1 MDLKQ
6 RKRIINSIPRFN
18 TGNDGNNTGLIR
30 DTLQQQSYGNI
41 DQKVGINNINDVN
54 QMIGQNAPIS
64 QSSPS
69 FNIGQKSASQWNNN
83 GGANLAEATRNLPSL
98 TGYVQQNVT
107 SIPNYQQIST
117 MKTPGIQGSQM
128 QKPDYVSM
136 GTSIAGGIGDLFSQ
150 SGKFGDKTSSAI
162 RNYGGAA
169 ASMVPGKH
177 GQLAQAAVTLLSDT
191 IGMSKYKH
199 TADEMRNNAG
209 MSNSTING
217 INYTTQN
224 ALDTKSMYSD
234 VKDTAIKNTISNGL
248 KGSVAGLAV
257 GGPIGAIVG
266 GVLGNVL
273 GIFGGRKAMIRQK
286 RINRNAQ
293 MQNLMLNQ
301 GQMAYADTEALQNKY
316 YQDNYDTTGQLLYAN
331 NGKDIVGRK
340 RLINITKV

>member
-18 TGNDGNNTGLIR
+18 TGNDGNNGVDMGKIR
-30 DTLQQQSYGNI
+30 ASVPSQQSYGNI
-41 DQKVGINNINDVN
+41 DQKVGINNTNDIS
-54 QMIGQNAPIS
+54 QMIGQNAPIP

-69 FNIGQKSASQWNNN
+69 FNIGQKPASQWNNR
-83 GGANLAEATRNLPSL
+83 GGL
-98 TGYVQQNVT
+98 QIQN
-107 SIPNYQQIST
+107 PDY
-117 MKTPGIQGSQM
+117 GSG

-136 GTSIAGGIGDLFSQ
+136 GTSIAGGIGDLLSQ

-177 GQLAQAAVTLLSDT
+177 GQLAQTAVTLLADT

-248 KGSVAGLAV
+248 KGSVAGFAV
-257 GGPIGAIVG
+257 GGPIGAVVG

-316 YQDNYDTTGQLLYAN
+316 YQNNYDTTGQLLYAN

-340 RLINITKV
+340 RLMNITKV

>member
-18 TGNDGNNTGLIR
+18 TGNDGNNGVDMGKIR
-30 DTLQQQSYGNI
+30 ASVPSQQSYGNI
-41 DQKVGINNINDVN
+41 DQKVGINNTNDVS

-69 FNIGQKSASQWNNN
+69 FTIGQKSASQWNN

-98 TGYVQQNVT
+98 TGYFP
-107 SIPNYQQIST
+107 SIPTYQQIST
-117 MKTPGIQGSQM
+117 MKTPGIYGAQM
-128 QKPDYVSM
+128 QKPDYLSM

-177 GQLAQAAVTLLSDT
+177 GQLAQTAVTLLADT

-266 GVLGNVL
+266 GVLGNEL

-316 YQDNYDTTGQLLYAN
+316 YQNNYDTTGQLLYAN

-340 RLINITKV
+340 RLMNITKV

>member
-18 TGNDGNNTGLIR
+18 TGNDGNNGVDMGKIR
-30 DTLQQQSYGNI
+30 ASVPSQQSYGNI
-41 DQKVGINNINDVN
+41 DQKVGINNANDVS
-54 QMIGQNAPIS
+54 QMIGQNAQIS

-69 FNIGQKSASQWNNN
+69 FTIGQKSASQWNN
-83 GGANLAEATRNLPSL
+83 GGADLAEATRNLPSL
-98 TGYVQQNVT
+98 TGYFP
-107 SIPNYQQIST
+107 SIPTYQQIST
-117 MKTPGIQGSQM
+117 MKTPGIYGAQM

-177 GQLAQAAVTLLSDT
+177 GQLAQTAVTLLADT

>member
-18 TGNDGNNTGLIR
+18 TGNDGNNGVDMGEIR
-30 DTLQQQSYGNI
+30 ASVPSWQSYGNI
-41 DQKVGINNINDVN
+41 DQKVGINNTNDVS
-54 QMIGQNAPIS
+54 QMIGQNAPIL
-64 QSSPS
+64 QPSPS
-69 FNIGQKSASQWNNN
+69 FTIGQKPASQWNNR
-83 GGANLAEATRNLPSL
+83 GGL
-98 TGYVQQNVT
+98 
-107 SIPNYQQIST
+107 
-117 MKTPGIQGSQM
+117 QM

-136 GTSIAGGIGDLFSQ
+136 GTSIAGGIGDLLSQ

-177 GQLAQAAVTLLSDT
+177 GQLAQTAVTLLADT

-340 RLINITKV
+340 RLMNIAKV

>member
-6 RKRIINSIPRFN
+6 RKRIINSVPRFN
-18 TGNDGNNTGLIR
+18 TGNDIGQIR
-30 DTLQQQSYGNI
+30 DNLSQQSYGNI
-41 DQKVGINNINDVN
+41 DQKVGINNINDVS

-69 FNIGQKSASQWNNN
+69 FTIGQKSASQWNNS
-83 GGANLAEATRNLPSL
+83 GGLQMQKSYFGSMGA
-98 TGYVQQNVT
+98 
-107 SIPNYQQIST
+107 SIPSFNI
-117 MKTPGIQGSQM
+117 G

-177 GQLAQAAVTLLSDT
+177 GQLAQTAVTLLADT

-248 KGSVAGLAV
+248 KGSVAGFAV
-257 GGPIGAIVG
+257 GGPIGAVVG

-316 YQDNYDTTGQLLYAN
+316 YQNNYDTTGQLLYAN

-340 RLINITKV
+340 RLMNITKV

>member
-18 TGNDGNNTGLIR
+18 TGNDGNDMGKIR
-30 DTLQQQSYGNI
+30 ASVPSWQSYGNI
-41 DQKVGINNINDVN
+41 DQKVGINNTNDVN

-69 FNIGQKSASQWNNN
+69 FTIGQKSASQWNN
-83 GGANLAEATRNLPSL
+83 GGSDLAEATRNLPSF
-98 TGYVQQNVT
+98 TGYVP
-107 SIPNYQQIST
+107 SIPTYQQISN
-117 MKTPGIQGSQM
+117 MKIPGIQGSQM
-128 QKPDYVSM
+128 QKHDFGSI

-169 ASMVPGKH
+169 ASMAPGKY
-177 GQLAQAAVTLLSDT
+177 GQLAQTAVTLLADT

-248 KGSVAGLAV
+248 KGSVAGFAV
-257 GGPIGAIVG
+257 GGPIGAVVG

-316 YQDNYDTTGQLLYAN
+316 YQNNYDTTGQLLYAN

-340 RLINITKV
+340 RLMNITKV

>member
-18 TGNDGNNTGLIR
+18 TGNDGNNGVDMGKIR
-30 DTLQQQSYGNI
+30 ASVPSWQSYGNI
-41 DQKVGINNINDVN
+41 DQKVGINNTNDVS
-54 QMIGQNAPIS
+54 QMIGQNAPIP

-69 FNIGQKSASQWNNN
+69 FTIGQKPASQWNNR
-83 GGANLAEATRNLPSL
+83 GGL
-98 TGYVQQNVT
+98 
-107 SIPNYQQIST
+107 
-117 MKTPGIQGSQM
+117 QM
-128 QKPDYVSM
+128 QKPDYGSM
-136 GTSIAGGIGDLFSQ
+136 GASIAGGIGDLFSQ
-150 SGKFGDKTSSAI
+150 SGKFGDKTSSTI

-169 ASMVPGKH
+169 ASMAPGKY
-177 GQLAQAAVTLLSDT
+177 GQLAQTAVTLLADT

-340 RLINITKV
+340 RLMNITKV